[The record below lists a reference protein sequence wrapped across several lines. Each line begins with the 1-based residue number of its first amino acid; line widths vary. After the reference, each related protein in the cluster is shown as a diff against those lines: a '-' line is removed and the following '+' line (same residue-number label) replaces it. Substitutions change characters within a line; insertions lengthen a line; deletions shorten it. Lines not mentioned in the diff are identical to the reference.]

1 MTLSD
6 ANKGINCAYEDG
18 GSIDPLSMLQFE
30 KKAWTASA
38 NPKGILESSASKSW
52 GKSL

>member
-1 MTLSD
+1 MSSFETKDIPFMTLSD

-30 KKAWTASA
+30 KKA
-38 NPKGILESSASKSW
+38 
-52 GKSL
+52 